1 MVSVHIL
8 FQNLGMS
15 PRALSISQ
23 SEEARLGSHAVAGKQ
38 QRYTQLL
45 NRAMQDDN
53 GRQVGYHPALPALW
67 ARDLGW
73 QLRA

>member
-1 MVSVHIL
+1 MYAGASAAVSNDKGSSGGG
-8 FQNLGMS
+8 QKD
-15 PRALSISQ
+15 
-23 SEEARLGSHAVAGKQ
+23 RLGSHAVAGKQ

-45 NRAMQDDN
+45 NRAMQDDS
-53 GRQVGYHPALPALW
+53 GRQVGYHPAPPALW